1 MTADEQSDDK
11 ITAAVLSGSTYEQV
25 RVLRHSLFGQPLTRQ
40 LSLQGFLLALL
51 GATVPLY
58 YLFPA
63 SVETYLTATNPMT
76 ATPKVAMLGAFG
88 GTIVFLS
95 SLLLVGAALYRV
107 EHTPLT
113 ESQARELLTLEDF
126 TGGLTIGMGG
136 LAILVTVLLF
146 AMGLFGGDVV
156 GSYVQTM
163 GGHNPFGGSEY
174 RLPLGYLGIASLTA
188 SAMVLA
194 VRWHVGRLFQQ
205 L

>member
-1 MTADEQSDDK
+1 MTADEQSDDR
-11 ITAAVLSGSTYEQV
+11 ITAAVLSGSAYEQA

-40 LSLQGFLLALL
+40 LSLQGLLLALL
-51 GATVPLY
+51 GTTVPLY
-58 YLFPA
+58 WLFPE
-63 SVETYLTATNPMT
+63 SVAPYLTSTDPMT

-95 SLLLVGAALYRV
+95 SMLLIGAALYRV
-107 EHTPLT
+107 EHEPLT
-113 ESQARELLTLEDF
+113 ESQARELLVLEDF

-174 RLPLGYLGIASLTA
+174 DIPHGDLGVAALTA
-188 SAMVLA
+188 SALVLA